1 VKRTAY
7 TEDEAIV
14 RDEYRALFTSP
25 EGKKVLTWML
35 TDMGF
40 FDQVTT
46 PEAVTLRNY
55 AVRLLEQV
63 GVNIEKNAYAMTSRI
78 VDMAAQED

>member
-1 VKRTAY
+1 MKRTAY